1 MKDELDAWRAFTK
14 NVQTAALHNNIN
26 AMKTAETEYWNTW
39 KKQGPLKNWYDERAE
54 YPLIKGW
61 R

>member
-26 AMKTAETEYWNTW
+26 AMKTAEAEYWTTC
-39 KKQGPLKNWYDERAE
+39 KEQEPFKNNW
-54 YPLIKGW
+54 
-61 R
+61 